1 MPWHRLRRG
10 ASNTGPWRSQ
20 RTTPDFPAGPLVLVA
35 VLLGATPLAAQEPL
49 DADND
54 PRVRQAA
61 SQLAWYC
68 GCNTQSIASCT
79 CGVASK
85 SRGEIL
91 ASLEEGASVQQVVD
105 SWVERFG
112 ARILLEPP
120 RKGFNLVGWFL
131 PGVVLL
137 AAGLMLA
144 LVLRRWR
151 ARAEDAAVGATDA
164 PPERRYLEQLEREL
178 QELEP

>member
-1 MPWHRLRRG
+1 
-10 ASNTGPWRSQ
+10 
-20 RTTPDFPAGPLVLVA
+20 VLSRALLLLA
-35 VLLGATPLAAQEPL
+35 VLLGASPLAAQEPRH
-49 DADND
+49 ADND
-54 PRVRQAA
+54 PQVREAA
-61 SQLAWYC
+61 SQLACYC
-68 GCNTQSIASCT
+68 GCNTQSIADCT

-85 SRGEIL
+85 SRNEIL
-91 ASLEEGASVQQVVD
+91 ASLEGGESVQHVVD

-137 AAGLMLA
+137 ASGLMLV
-144 LVLRRWR
+144 LLLRRWR
-151 ARAEDAAVGATDA
+151 GRGEEAAALAGDTPLD
-164 PPERRYLEQLEREL
+164 PRYLEQLEREL

>member
-1 MPWHRLRRG
+1 MPDPRAL
-10 ASNTGPWRSQ
+10 
-20 RTTPDFPAGPLVLVA
+20 LLVA
-35 VLLGATPLAAQEPL
+35 VLLGASPLAAQEPL

-54 PRVRQAA
+54 PRVREAA
-61 SQLAWYC
+61 SQLACYC

-91 ASLEEGASVQQVVD
+91 VSLEEGASVQHVVD

-120 RKGFNLVGWFL
+120 RKGFNLLGWFL
-131 PGVVLL
+131 PGLVLL
-137 AAGLMLA
+137 ASALMLV
-144 LVLRRWR
+144 LMLRRWR
-151 ARAEDAAVGATDA
+151 GRSREALAHSATDT
-164 PPERRYLEQLEREL
+164 PPDPRYLEQLEREL

>member
-1 MPWHRLRRG
+1 L
-10 ASNTGPWRSQ
+10 
-20 RTTPDFPAGPLVLVA
+20 PLALVA
-35 VLLGATPLAAQEPL
+35 VLVAASPLAAQEPRS
-49 DADND
+49 ADND
-54 PRVRQAA
+54 PLVREVAG
-61 SQLAWYC
+61 QLACYC
-68 GCNTQSIASCT
+68 GCSTQSIADCT

-91 ASLEEGASVQQVVD
+91 ASLEEGASAQQVLD

-120 RKGFNLVGWFL
+120 RRGFNLLGWFL

-137 AAGLMLA
+137 AAGLV
-144 LVLRRWR
+144 LVLVMRRWR
-151 ARAEDAAVGATDA
+151 GRAVEASAPATGTSPD
-164 PPERRYLEQLEREL
+164 PRYMEQLEREL

>member
-1 MPWHRLRRG
+1 MPEYRAL
-10 ASNTGPWRSQ
+10 
-20 RTTPDFPAGPLVLVA
+20 LVLA
-35 VLLGATPLAAQEPL
+35 LLLGASPLAAQEPL

-61 SQLAWYC
+61 SQLACYC

-120 RKGFNLVGWFL
+120 RKGFNLLGWFL
-131 PGVVLL
+131 PGAALL
-137 AAGLMLA
+137 VAGLMLA

-151 ARAEDAAVGATDA
+151 GRAVEAAALGATDP

>member
-1 MPWHRLRRG
+1 MLEFIRK
-10 ASNTGPWRSQ
+10 N
-20 RTTPDFPAGPLVLVA
+20 PLGTLLLLA
-35 VLLGATPLAAQEPL
+35 LLLGGLPLAAQEPR

-54 PRVRQAA
+54 PQVREVAT
-61 SQLAWYC
+61 QLACYC
-68 GCNTQSIASCT
+68 GCSTQSIADCT

-91 ASLEEGASVQQVVD
+91 ASLAGGASEQQVVA

-112 ARILLEPP
+112 ERILLEPP
-120 RKGFNLVGWFL
+120 RKGFNLLGWFL

-137 AAGLMLA
+137 ASS
-144 LVLRRWR
+144 LVLILVMFRWR
-151 ARAEDAAVGATDA
+151 GRPRAATAAAAAT
-164 PPERRYLEQLEREL
+164 PPNPRYLEQLEREL